1 MYNSTLCLYV
11 QTYIFVSLQDNRLI
25 HVGSY
30 VRNIGK
36 CLYVHHTAYTIYE
49 YYSTSFSYIRKPILH
64 DSIRYFVDRMW
75 MDIFLL
81 FIVVDV
87 YAYFCL
93 RAHNNYHHLFSF
105 SNSSLFCS
113 TINNLHYLFNNH
125 FALRSDFLSLAL
137 SAVLSSPPSV
147 LSLAVLSSPPSV
159 LSLAV
164 LSSPPLVSL
173 SAVLCHRHQC
183 FISVDSICR
192 LPDRYPASR

>member
-125 FALRSDFLSLAL
+125 FGSTLGLPVSRSCLGCALDTANCAL
-137 SAVLSSPPSV
+137 SGCALPPPTV
-147 LSLAVLSSPPSV
+147 LSLV
-159 LSLAV
+159 
-164 LSSPPLVSL
+164 
-173 SAVLCHRHQC
+173 VLCHRHQC
-183 FISVDSICR
+183 SPSVDSLCQ
-192 LPDRYPASR
+192 LSDRYPASR